1 MKFTLKW
8 LKEHLETDAS
18 LNTLADRLTMLG
30 LEVEEISDEAANLK
44 GFRTA
49 KVVKAE
55 QHPDADRLQVCMVDP
70 GDGEEIQ
77 VVCGAPNAVSYTH
90 LPLPT
95 ILLV

>member
-18 LNTLADRLTMLG
+18 LDTLADRLTMLG
-30 LEVEEISDEAANLK
+30 LEVEEISDAAANLK

-55 QHPDADRLQVCMVDP
+55 QHPDADRLQVCIVDP
-70 GDGEEIQ
+70 GDCAEMQ
-77 VVCGAPNAVSYTH
+77 VV
-90 LPLPT
+90 
-95 ILLV
+95 